1 MVSASIFLEDR
12 VTVMGIVNTT
22 PDSFSDGGELFR
34 GSPPELDVDRA
45 VEVGCERVRQGAHVL
60 DVGGESTRPGA
71 EAVPAAVQIQR
82 VVPVV
87 EGLAKRVAV
96 PISVDTR
103 SAEVAAAALAAGAR
117 VVNDVSGLGTDG
129 ALAEEVARSDAVLIL
144 GHMRGEPATMR
155 SLADYDD
162 LFEEVACE
170 LEAGLSRATDAG
182 VPRDRLVVDPGI
194 GFSKSAE
201 DSYRLL
207 SSGDWF
213 RERLGLPVLVG
224 PSRKSFLGGV
234 AGGSVEQRDEATWAA
249 CAIAAFGGASGVR
262 VHEPGGALR
271 AVAIGR
277 AARGISPRSTVG
289 AA

>member
-1 MVSASIFLEDR
+1 VVSASIFLEDR
-12 VTVMGIVNTT
+12 VTVMGIVNAT

-45 VEVGCERVRQGAHVL
+45 VALGCERVRQGAHVL

-71 EAVPAAVQIQR
+71 EAVSADVQIQR
-82 VVPVV
+82 VIPVV

-117 VVNDVSGLGTDG
+117 VVNDVSGLVTDEW
-129 ALAEEVARSDAVLIL
+129 LAQEVARNHAVLIL

-155 SLADYDD
+155 SFAQYDD
-162 LFEEVACE
+162 LFEEISCE
-170 LEAGLSRATDAG
+170 LEIGMARAIDAG
-182 VPRDRLVVDPGI
+182 VTRDRLVVDPGI

-207 SSGDWF
+207 GSGDWF
-213 RERLGLPVLVG
+213 RKRLGLPVLVG

-234 AGGSVEQRDEATWAA
+234 TGDSVQQRDEATWAA

-262 VHEPGGALR
+262 VHEPAGAAR
-271 AVAIGR
+271 AVAIGH
-277 AARGISPRSTVG
+277 AARGISSRATAGV
-289 AA
+289 A

>member
-22 PDSFSDGGELFR
+22 PDSFSDGGDLFA
-34 GSPPELDVDRA
+34 GSPPRLDVDRA
-45 VEVGCERVRQGAHVL
+45 VALGCERVRQGADVL

-71 EAVPAAVQIQR
+71 LAVPASVQIER
-82 VVPVV
+82 VVAVV

-103 SAEVAAAALAAGAR
+103 SAEVAAAALSVGAR
-117 VVNDVSGLGTDG
+117 VVNDVSGLGAD
-129 ALAEEVARSDAVLIL
+129 ASLAEEAARGDAVLIL

-155 SLADYDD
+155 SFAHYDD

-170 LEAGLSRATDAG
+170 LEVGLSGAIEAGLS
-182 VPRDRLVVDPGI
+182 RDRLVVDPGI

-207 SSGDWF
+207 GSGDWF
-213 RERLGLPVLVG
+213 RRRLGLPVLLG

-234 AGGSVEQRDEATWAA
+234 VGESVERRDEATWAA
-249 CAIAAFGGASGVR
+249 CAVAAFGGASGVR
-262 VHEPGGALR
+262 VHEPGGAVR

-277 AARGISPRSTVG
+277 AARAIAPPATPGVR
-289 AA
+289 